1 MAQPRLAPDSGI
13 FAVAMKV
20 EGFTLKLELY
30 MSQWGGWMD
39 EVKESLNEK

>member
-1 MAQPRLAPDSGI
+1 MAQPRLAPDPGI

-20 EGFTLKLELY
+20 EGFTLKLY